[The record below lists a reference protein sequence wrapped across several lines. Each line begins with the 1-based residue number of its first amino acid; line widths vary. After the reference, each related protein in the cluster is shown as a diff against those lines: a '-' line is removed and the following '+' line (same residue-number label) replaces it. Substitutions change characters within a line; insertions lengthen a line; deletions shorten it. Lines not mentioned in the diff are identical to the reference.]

1 MRNPRRFWCEQEVMS
16 TAEFLVF
23 YCPKQPWS
31 TAKVTSQLYTSDLH
45 RVRRILELLICLVI
59 ALGISYCLF
68 IPRDFN
74 ITLCSDLVSRC
85 ENSSEGVLLAQ
96 WEHAEQR
103 PPLSAPS
110 HVPGLTAWQFQCCS
124 PSAAGW
130 QDRGWNSAWC
140 TVSYSKKY
148 LCLCEE

>member
-1 MRNPRRFWCEQEVMS
+1 MS
-16 TAEFLVF
+16 RKLLWAPVSSWFSIA
-23 YCPKQPWS
+23 PNSPWS
-31 TAKVTSQLYTSDLH
+31 TAKVTPQLCTTDLH

-68 IPRDFN
+68 IPRDLN
-74 ITLCSDLVSRC
+74 ITVCSDLVSRC
-85 ENSSEGVLLAQ
+85 ENSWEGVLVAQ
-96 WEHAEQR
+96 RGRAEQR
-103 PPLSAPS
+103 PPLSAS
-110 HVPGLTAWQFQCCS
+110 SCAPGLTAWQFQCCS

-140 TVSYSKKY
+140 TASAGRKD